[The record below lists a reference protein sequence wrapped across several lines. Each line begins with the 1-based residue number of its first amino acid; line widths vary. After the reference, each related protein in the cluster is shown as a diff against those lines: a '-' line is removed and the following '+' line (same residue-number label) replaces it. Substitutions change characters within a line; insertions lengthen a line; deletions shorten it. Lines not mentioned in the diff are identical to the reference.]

1 MAVESYE
8 EALRGGVIDPK
19 LSCKLAR
26 VLVKC
31 HQYAKAIKCYR
42 DSGKSNLKSCCLI
55 AYMNV

>member
-8 EALRGGVIDPK
+8 KALQGGTIDPK
-19 LSCKLAR
+19 LCCKLAK

-42 DSGKSNLKSCCLI
+42 DSGL
-55 AYMNV
+55 